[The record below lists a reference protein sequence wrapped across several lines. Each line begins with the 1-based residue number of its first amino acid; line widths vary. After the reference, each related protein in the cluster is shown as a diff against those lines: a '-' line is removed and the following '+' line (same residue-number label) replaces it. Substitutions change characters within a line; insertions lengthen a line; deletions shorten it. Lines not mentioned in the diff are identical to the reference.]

1 MKKIN
6 IKEEMFSRQHIYRFI
21 LLLILLISLSVSLVL
36 FLLGKNYTK
45 RTFVF
50 PSVSGEYILEYRNI
64 NKNPVQGDVQFYID
78 EILLGPQTERTKM
91 LFTPG
96 TQILSC
102 FQRDDVLYLDLSSD
116 LLKMGDNVI
125 DIKEGFDL
133 LKLNVTKN
141 FHDIKTIEFFVD
153 GKIAFYM

>member
-6 IKEEMFSRQHIYRFI
+6 IKDEMFSRQHIYRFI
-21 LLLILLISLSVSLVL
+21 LLLILLISLSISLVL

-50 PSVSGEYILEYRNI
+50 PSVSGEYILEYRNL

-96 TQILSC
+96 TQIFSKRRCIIFRL
-102 FQRDDVLYLDLSSD
+102 VLR
-116 LLKMGDNVI
+116 
-125 DIKEGFDL
+125 
-133 LKLNVTKN
+133 
-141 FHDIKTIEFFVD
+141 FVEN
-153 GKIAFYM
+153 G